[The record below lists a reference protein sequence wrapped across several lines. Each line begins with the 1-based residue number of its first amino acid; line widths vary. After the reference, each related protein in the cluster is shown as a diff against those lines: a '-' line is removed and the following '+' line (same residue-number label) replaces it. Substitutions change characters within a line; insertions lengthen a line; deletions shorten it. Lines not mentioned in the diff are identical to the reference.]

1 MISQVPKPVAG
12 LVLLALVAAC
22 ARPLPPVSDVS
33 EAQPQPVPNVAMT
46 ENGYLAEVEV
56 LPPEPPRKRPLQPET
71 RSMYMSTQDN
81 GMTIPAVPE
90 TYLSEEK
97 KRQLVDYYAPYPA
110 GTIIV
115 DPGATKLYHLQG
127 NDQAMQYTVAVGAAG
142 RAFNGEAKVA
152 YQRDW
157 PRWTPTQNMI
167 KREPE
172 VYNQFKDGMEGGLDN
187 PLGARALY
195 LYRNGK
201 DTLYRIHGTRS
212 PASIGHAVSSGC
224 IRLFNQDIIHLAEQV
239 KNGARVIVLNESE
252 TGKYLR
258 APSDVVQLAEDVL
271 DAG

>member
-1 MISQVPKPVAG
+1 MTYVPKPVAG
-12 LVLLALVAAC
+12 LVLLSLVAAC
-22 ARPLPPVSDVS
+22 ARPLPPVSDGSQV
-33 EAQPQPVPNVAMT
+33 QPQPTPNVAMT

-56 LPPEPPRKRPLQPET
+56 LPPEPPRKRPLRPAT

-90 TYLSEEK
+90 KYLSEEK

-115 DPGATKLYHLQG
+115 DPVATKLYHIQG
-127 NDQAMQYTVAVGAAG
+127 NDRAMQYTVAVGAAG
-142 RAFNGEAKVA
+142 RAFQGEAKVA

-157 PRWTPTQNMI
+157 PTWTPTQNMI
-167 KREPE
+167 RREPE

-258 APSDVVQLAEDVL
+258 APSDVVQLAEDAIN
-271 DAG
+271 AG